1 MTDSSLTDI
10 LLWAVLPYVMVGI
23 FVTGVAWRYRYDQ
36 FGWTT
41 RSSELYESRLLRI
54 GSPLFHFGLVFV
66 VAGHVLGLIIPD
78 EWTTAL
84 GVTETRYHYVAYV
97 LGGLAG
103 FCTLVGIAILLY
115 RRRTKGP
122 VFMATTRNDK
132 MMYLVLV
139 ATICAGLWTTV
150 AANSLHQGYNYR
162 ETIGPWFRGLFILQ
176 PEIHLIASAPLTYQV
191 HALIGIVLF
200 ILWPFTRLVHAFSA
214 PVKYL
219 FRPYIVY
226 RSRDVGG
233 APRTETPG
241 RGWDVG
247 ATRPPRTSP

>member
-1 MTDSSLTDI
+1 
-10 LLWAVLPYVMVGI
+10 
-23 FVTGVAWRYRYDQ
+23 
-36 FGWTT
+36 
-41 RSSELYESRLLRI
+41 
-54 GSPLFHFGLVFV
+54 PLFHFGLVFV

-78 EWTTAL
+78 EWTAAL

-97 LGGLAG
+97 LAASPASAPSW
-103 FCTLVGIAILLY
+103 GIAILLY

-150 AANSLHQGYNYR
+150 AANSLHQATTTAR
-162 ETIGPWFRGLFILQ
+162 PSGPGSAACFILQ

-200 ILWPFTRLVHAFSA
+200 ILWPFTDSSMPSA
-214 PVKYL
+214 
-219 FRPYIVY
+219 R
-226 RSRDVGG
+226 R
-233 APRTETPG
+233 
-241 RGWDVG
+241 
-247 ATRPPRTSP
+247 